1 MARKL
6 PNRQNAPE
14 CWELYDELYPHFKR
28 GKLTDCIMTYAF
40 EQEMF
45 PAYAPAL
52 GPDGSWLF
60 HSVWRGEDEI
70 LSTSDG
76 HCIRKFEKDEEHLL
90 CCGNARMASVRKGS
104 DKRHWIVS
112 VCILPEGTQVFSQE
126 ISSGRRPHPESIWSD
141 SDKEVI
147 AVIEPSVFGG
157 RTLLFIDPETGQAP
171 DKGQIKPD
179 PVLKAARKNGLPRAH
194 FKRKKLPRGI
204 TAFLYGAE
212 EKRKTHER
220 LDIYSDRTYKLIG
233 RYDFKN
239 RQDAYSDDMKKPV
252 LLPGGYTVA
261 EVSRQLHLFY
271 TSDFM
276 GPATRPNPQVL
287 PIPTPIGDTSMSE
300 DCRRLFNSGRIY
312 RLEWELLEE

>member
-1 MARKL
+1 
-6 PNRQNAPE
+6 
-14 CWELYDELYPHFKR
+14 
-28 GKLTDCIMTYAF
+28 MTYAF

-90 CCGNARMASVRKGS
+90 CCGNARMASVRQGS

-157 RTLLFIDPETGQAP
+157 RTLLYIDPETGQAP

-179 PVLKAARKNGLPRAH
+179 PVLKDARKNGLPRAH
-194 FKRKKLPRGI
+194 YARKKTPRISKRNWGI
-204 TAFLYGAE
+204 CC
-212 EKRKTHER
+212 
-220 LDIYSDRTYKLIG
+220 
-233 RYDFKN
+233 
-239 RQDAYSDDMKKPV
+239 
-252 LLPGGYTVA
+252 
-261 EVSRQLHLFY
+261 SR
-271 TSDFM
+271 
-276 GPATRPNPQVL
+276 
-287 PIPTPIGDTSMSE
+287 
-300 DCRRLFNSGRIY
+300 
-312 RLEWELLEE
+312 W